1 VSANRWDENLT
12 SSSPEHADGPPKGDA
27 SRSIVT
33 LDGPAGVGKSTTA
46 RAVARRLGW
55 RYLDSGALYRAVAF
69 ALLEEGIPPAR
80 WPDLDAEA
88 LASLDLEVHP
98 AEGTLRILR
107 GDDVLESELRTP
119 RVTAAVSEVARLP
132 TVRRW
137 LLDTQRAAGSHG
149 HLVADGRDMGTV
161 VFPDA
166 GTKIFLTADPGER
179 ARRRLGDHG
188 VEEPSRDQLAEERAR
203 LEARDRLDM
212 DREVSPLVP
221 APDAVHLD
229 TTRLDF
235 ETQVARVVELARE
248 NSGEAGDQG

>member
-1 VSANRWDENLT
+1 MGGDPT
-12 SSSPEHADGPPKGDA
+12 SSDASHADRSVRLDP

-46 RAVARRLGW
+46 REVARRLGW

-69 ALLEEGIPPAR
+69 ALLEEGIPPVR
-80 WPDLDAEA
+80 WPDLDAAA
-88 LASLDLEVHP
+88 LAALGLSVRP
-98 AEGTLRILR
+98 AEGTLLIVR
-107 GDDVLESELRTP
+107 GDRVLESELRTP

-132 TVRRW
+132 MVRRW
-137 LLDTQRAAGSHG
+137 LLVTQREAGSHG

-166 GTKIFLTADPGER
+166 GTKIFLTADPDER

-188 VEEPSRDQLAEERAR
+188 VREPSPAELAEERAR
-203 LEARDRLDM
+203 LQARDRVDM
-212 DREVSPLVP
+212 EREVSPLQP

-235 ETQVARVVELARE
+235 ETQVARVVALARE
-248 NSGEAGDQG
+248 NTGQTGAEG